1 MKGTLKAP
9 IKAEI
14 DTLKEEKLDKSSVLT
29 FEEMQNT
36 TNLNGKIPDANAF
49 VSTNKK
55 VLWRIWHSTIQKE
68 GTALKIK
75 LPTIPI
81 DCGLV
86 AVSFR
91 GTKDNSG
98 GSVLLNMGF
107 FPQLLS
113 VSSHNDVSNDI
124 SILGNNF
131 ETTITFG
138 TVGNKENDY
147 VNVSVAYLE
156 FNYTSED
163 AQ

>member
-1 MKGTLKAP
+1 
-9 IKAEI
+9 
-14 DTLKEEKLDKSSVLT
+14 
-29 FEEMQNT
+29 
-36 TNLNGKIPDANAF
+36 
-49 VSTNKK
+49 
-55 VLWRIWHSTIQKE
+55 
-68 GTALKIK
+68 
-75 LPTIPI
+75 
-81 DCGLV
+81 
-86 AVSFR
+86 
-91 GTKDNSG
+91 
-98 GSVLLNMGF
+98 MGF